1 MANTKNTKRDYF
13 TALKNFLEEVEEV
26 NGIPATELVDFLNS
40 QLTQLDARNAKAK
53 KRAAEKRV
61 EGDELRAT
69 IKAVLT
75 AEPKTVADIMAQVES
90 EDLTPAKV
98 VARLNQLVKAE
109 EVVKEPVKVD
119 ARRLMAYRIAE

>member
-13 TALKNFLEEVEEV
+13 TALKNFLGEAEEV
-26 NGIPATELVDFLNS
+26 NGIPATELVEFLDG
-40 QLTQLDARNAKAK
+40 QLVQLDARNARAKAK
-53 KRAAEKRV
+53 AAEKKV
-61 EGDELRAT
+61 EGDELRAA

-75 AEPKTVADIMAQVES
+75 AEPQTVADIMAQVEGA
-90 EDLTPAKV
+90 DLTPAKV

-109 EVVKEPVKVD
+109 EAVKEQVRID

>member
-75 AEPKTVADIMAQVES
+75 TEPKTVADIMAQVES

-109 EVVKEPVKVD
+109 EVVKELVKVD